1 MAPPKKR
8 DDNWVDGLRGVAS
21 FVVVTGHLLT
31 AFTPYLHSPSTSK
44 EGWPLLLQLPLF
56 RLCVGGRSAVG
67 IFFLVTG
74 FVNSI
79 NPIKNADAGNTELA
93 LTNLA
98 KSTFTRTGRLVFPT
112 NLAATVAWVVCQL
125 GGFNMARRAD
135 AGWIRMVT
143 RYPGPTMWQAI
154 KGLVRNWTIFW
165 DDAGYTYDPV
175 HWTVVSFLYGAMRIY
190 LTLLATTFV
199 SWRWRVAICAF
210 LYLFCW
216 CTNDYLIGI
225 NIYSGMFIAQLQAS
239 LGSRAT
245 STLPKVIPALLILV
259 GLLVCS
265 FPQDNQHWTSWSW
278 AMRRL
283 MVSITPASADRYI
296 SRYWVNVGCT
306 ILMTGIFF
314 SRNARRVLT
323 HPVFNFLGRCSFPVY
338 LLHNTLLRTQLV
350 WMIYGAS
357 AWSPDWD
364 KVKEDGSPIEL
375 RRGGVGT
382 FLVTIPVFY
391 VTLYAVAYFWAEKV
405 DPQCARAVNWMKD
418 RMFVG
423 EVELG
428 RGDVRLVAVGNGN
441 GNLIGNGNVN
451 GNAHGRTAREMEKEE
466 ELARELAV
474 LNGGASAS
482 GNGNGNG
489 SV

>member
-1 MAPPKKR
+1 MPPPKKR
-8 DDNWVDGLRGVAS
+8 DDNWIDGLRGVAS
-21 FVVVTGHLLT
+21 FVVVTGHLLS

-44 EGWPLLLQLPLF
+44 EGSPLLLQLPIL
-56 RLCVGGRSAVG
+56 RLCVGGRSAVS

-98 KSTFTRTGRLVFPT
+98 KSTFTRSARLVIPT
-112 NLAATVAWVVCQL
+112 NLAATVAWLVCHL
-125 GGFNMARRAD
+125 GGFNVAHRAD
-135 AGWIRMVT
+135 APWIRRVS
-143 RYPGPTMWQAI
+143 RYPSPTLWTAL
-154 KGLVRNWTIFW
+154 KELVKNWTIYW
-165 DDAGYTYDPV
+165 NDSGTTYDPV
-175 HWTVVSFLYGAMRIY
+175 HWTVVYFLEGSMRIY
-190 LTLLATTFV
+190 LTLLATTLV

-210 LYLFCW
+210 LYSFAW
-216 CTNDYLIGI
+216 CTNDYLVGI
-225 NIYSGMFIAQLQAS
+225 NIYSGMFIGQLQAS

-245 STLPKVIPALLILV
+245 STLPRFVPPLIIFL

-265 FPQDNQHWTSWSW
+265 FPQDNQHWTTWSF

-283 MVSITPASADRYI
+283 MVSITPDAADRYI
-296 SRYWVNVGCT
+296 SRYWVNVGST

-314 SRNARRVLT
+314 SRQARRVLT

-338 LLHNTLLRTQLV
+338 LLHNTLLRTVLV

-357 AWSPDWD
+357 AWSPDWE

-375 RRGGVGT
+375 RRGGPGT

-391 VTLYAVAYFWAEKV
+391 VTLYAVAYLWAEKV
-405 DPQCARAVNWMKD
+405 DPQCARVVSWMRD
-418 RMFVG
+418 RMFVA

-428 RGDVRLVAVGNGN
+428 RDVRAA
-441 GNLIGNGNVN
+441 I
-451 GNAHGRTAREMEKEE
+451 A
-466 ELARELAV
+466 
-474 LNGGASAS
+474 
-482 GNGNGNG
+482 NGNGNG
-489 SV
+489 TGDVIGNGMGNANGRTEREVEKEQELGLELTVINGSASGSGNGSL